1 MTGFST
7 ASSLRRFQSI
17 GYISVFVV
25 VGILGTWSM
34 TMNLNGA
41 VIAPATIIAES
52 NSKRV
57 QSKDGGI
64 VRKILVRD
72 GDRVVAGQD
81 LLILDDTETKAELGI
96 VEALLIEELAKKA
109 RLEAARDDQ
118 ATVVFPPDLES
129 QRGDPA
135 VAKVLVGQEKLHA
148 ARRAA
153 VTGKIDQLN
162 QQIGQVGEQVE
173 GVTAQIASKERQIDL
188 IKGELE
194 NLRDLLKKGLMQAS
208 RVMAMEREQARLEG
222 ERGELIGQR
231 AAATSKRG
239 EIKLQILQIG
249 EEVLS
254 QTLLDLREAD
264 GRVSELTQRRLASSA
279 RLARMVIKAPITG
292 AVYQM
297 MIHTEGGVISPAE
310 PLMMIVPEA
319 DELVLQAQVAPQSIE
334 QIHEG
339 QTAHIRFPAFSSRTT
354 PELAAEV
361 FSVSADTSRFSADS
375 PPFYDVRLRI
385 QKQQLALLGDNKLK
399 PGMPAEAFIQT
410 TARTP
415 LSYLVK
421 PLTDQIEHA
430 WRER

>member
-7 ASSLRRFQSI
+7 DTSLRRFQTI
-17 GYISVFVV
+17 GYVSVFAVL
-25 VGILGTWSM
+25 GILGTWSL
-34 TMNLNGA
+34 TTHLNGA
-41 VIAPATIIAES
+41 VIAPATIIAET

-64 VRKILVRD
+64 VRKIMVRD
-72 GDRVVAGQD
+72 GDRVTEGQD
-81 LLILDDTETKAELGI
+81 LLMLDDTETKAELGI

-109 RLEAARDDQ
+109 RLEASRDDLPQ
-118 ATVVFPPDLES
+118 VTFPPELEN
-129 QRGDPA
+129 RRADPA
-135 VAKVLVGQEKLHA
+135 VAKVLVGQEKLHG
-148 ARRAA
+148 ARLAA
-153 VTGKIDQLN
+153 VKGKIEQLN

-173 GVTAQIASKERQIDL
+173 GITAQITSKDRQIEL
-188 IKGELE
+188 INGELDS
-194 NLRDLLKKGLMQAS
+194 LRDLLKKGLMQAS

-222 ERGELIGQR
+222 ERGELIGSR

-264 GRVSELTQRRLASSA
+264 GRVSELSQRRLASSA
-279 RLARMVIKAPITG
+279 RLDRMVVKAPITG
-292 AVYQM
+292 VIYQL

-310 PLMMIVPEA
+310 PLMMIVPEG
-319 DELVLQAQVAPQSIE
+319 DELVLQAQIAPQSIE
-334 QIHEG
+334 QIFQG
-339 QTAHIRFPAFSSRTT
+339 QKAHVRFPAFSARTT
-354 PELAAEV
+354 PELTAEV
-361 FSVSADTSRFSADS
+361 FSIAADTSRFSADT

-385 QKQQLALLGDNKLK
+385 PRDQLALLGTNKLK
-399 PGMPAEAFIQT
+399 PGMPAEAFLQT

-415 LSYLVK
+415 FSYLVK